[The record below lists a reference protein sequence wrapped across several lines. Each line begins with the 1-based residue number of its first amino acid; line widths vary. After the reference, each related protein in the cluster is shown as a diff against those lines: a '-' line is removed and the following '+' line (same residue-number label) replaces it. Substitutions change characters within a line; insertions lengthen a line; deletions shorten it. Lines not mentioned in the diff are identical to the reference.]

1 MVLVPGSLWLEWN
14 LHILITFIN
23 INIHLRIFIQISW
36 VTVCFIYEITV
47 VFFVAILNFNVL
59 SIQRI
64 LSIIVSSLILKELIL
79 I

>member
-14 LHILITFIN
+14 LHILIAFIN

-36 VTVCFIYEITV
+36 VAVCFIYEITV
-47 VFFVAILNFNVL
+47 VFFVAFLNFNVL

>member
-1 MVLVPGSLWLEWN
+1 MVLIPGSLWLEWN

-36 VTVCFIYEITV
+36 VAVCFIYEITV

-64 LSIIVSSLILKELIL
+64 LSIIVSSLILKELVL